1 MKDNLIHALVAVCLV
16 LTVSAVFTFHSITK
30 QIEKL
35 EQANEQYYMFIWNDD
50 PEGLPSAGTKIVIE
64 EIEGN
69 IIYLGNE

>member
-1 MKDNLIHALVAVCLV
+1 MKYNLILALAGVCLV

-50 PEGLPSAGTKIVIE
+50 PGDFPQQETK
-64 EIEGN
+64 
-69 IIYLGNE
+69 